1 MPIVASPPPLAALVG
16 AAPPRYRTAT
26 EYVEGT
32 LRQGILSGA
41 LPGGMALR
49 QEELAATFGVSRQ
62 PVREALRQLGAEGF
76 VTIVPHRGAIVTA
89 LSPSEVEEIY
99 EIRAAL
105 EGVAARHASRE
116 LTPSDLTALRAIL
129 AAMRNEDDID
139 RWVALNADFHDTI
152 NRASER
158 PRLLELI
165 QRFREQSQPYIRL
178 YVQRLHKSA
187 QARNE
192 HQAILDALADR
203 DPERAETAVREH
215 LISTGRA
222 VAAFARA
229 ADGA

>member
-1 MPIVASPPPLAALVG
+1 MALSHLTIQQAVADAVRTRIISGKLPAGERIDQDALAA
-16 AAPPRYRTAT
+16 
-26 EYVEGT
+26 EF
-32 LRQGILSGA
+32 S
-41 LPGGMALR
+41 
-49 QEELAATFGVSRQ
+49 VSRM

-116 LTPSDLTALRAIL
+116 LSPSDLTALRAIL

-152 NRASER
+152 NQASER

-187 QARNE
+187 QARKE
-192 HQAILDALADR
+192 HKAILDALATR
-203 DPERAETAVREH
+203 DADAAEAAVRAH

-222 VAAFARA
+222 VAGFAREA
-229 ADGA
+229 